1 MSGIYNKTSNV
12 LLRKSSAFA
21 SPFKL
26 LIALIISIIVAG
38 IVYIVANN
46 RSKKSKMR
54 SSTLGMTVLSFIIIF
69 IFMNMILRKAGIT
82 L

>member
-1 MSGIYNKTSNV
+1 
-12 LLRKSSAFA
+12 
-21 SPFKL
+21 
-26 LIALIISIIVAG
+26 
-38 IVYIVANN
+38 
-46 RSKKSKMR
+46 MR